1 MQSPQ
6 SPDPLSDPKGYQTH
20 LLGLLGDD
28 DPAAVQAGTP
38 PTLQQFAAEAGPY
51 LPLRPEPA
59 EWSALECIAHI
70 VDAEIVMSAR
80 YRWVLAQDEPP
91 LIGYDQDLWIDGLHA
106 DETDT
111 DGLIDLFA
119 ALRLA
124 NVTLW
129 RRTPTDRRQRLGR
142 AIAERHRK
150 RMVSPPSAAT
160 ACRSRR
166 DARRG
171 NDGYVGECSTTSS
184 LRT

>member
-1 MQSPQ
+1 MIVLSTQNAQ
-6 SPDPLSDPKGYQTH
+6 SPDPISDPKGYQTH

-38 PTLQQFAAEAGPY
+38 PTLRQFAAEAGPY

-91 LIGYDQDLWIDGLHA
+91 LIGYDQDLWIDALHA

-129 RRTPTDRRQRLGR
+129 RRTPTDRRQRLG
-142 AIAERHRK
+142 IHAERGPESYDLGF
-150 RMVSPPSAAT
+150 RMIAGHDRFHLAQ
-160 ACRSRR
+160 
-166 DARRG
+166 ARRAL
-171 NDGYVGECSTTSS
+171 EA
-184 LRT
+184 LRDS